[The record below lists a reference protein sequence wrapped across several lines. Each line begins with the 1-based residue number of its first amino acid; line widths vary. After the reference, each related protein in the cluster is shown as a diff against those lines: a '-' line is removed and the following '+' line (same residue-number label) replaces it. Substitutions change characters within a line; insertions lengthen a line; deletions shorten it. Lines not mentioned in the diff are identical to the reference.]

1 MNIQKSLPLNQLA
14 VKESLI
20 FQLKKEKLTVR

>member
-20 FQLKKEKLTVR
+20 FQFEKGKLTVR

>member
-1 MNIQKSLPLNQLA
+1 MNIQKSLLLNQLA

-20 FQLKKEKLTVR
+20 FQLKKEKLTVQ

>member
-1 MNIQKSLPLNQLA
+1 MNIQKSLPLDQLA

-20 FQLKKEKLTVR
+20 FQLEKGKLTVR

>member
-20 FQLKKEKLTVR
+20 FQLEKGKLTVR